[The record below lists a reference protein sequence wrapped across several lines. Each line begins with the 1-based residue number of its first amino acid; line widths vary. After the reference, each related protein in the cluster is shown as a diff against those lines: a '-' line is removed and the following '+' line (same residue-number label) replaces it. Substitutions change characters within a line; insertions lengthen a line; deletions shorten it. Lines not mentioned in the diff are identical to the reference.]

1 MHFFKCLLKVQK
13 VINKTV
19 KKLTFNFS
27 QEAFCVRFQCQLF
40 GFSTTLK
47 NTITFFF
54 FFIVKNEKR
63 MDVKVH
69 GPMPYTGTEFF
80 FFFAYILV
88 LLKTFMLIVLVVC
101 HWL

>member
-19 KKLTFNFS
+19 KKLTFNFF

-54 FFIVKNEKR
+54 FSCK

>member
-19 KKLTFNFS
+19 KKLTFNFFS
-27 QEAFCVRFQCQLF
+27 GSILCTVSMSIVRFQHNI
-40 GFSTTLK
+40 K
-47 NTITFFF
+47 KYNNVFF

-80 FFFAYILV
+80 FF
-88 LLKTFMLIVLVVC
+88 LLIYLFY
-101 HWL
+101 